1 MKPVDSRSASHGDA
15 PDLFRSESE
24 ALERARAMCEDPH
37 AEAGRYREALGELIG
52 HYERLMRETRRLI
65 GRSDR
70 AEREMQALTQQLQYR
85 ATHDALT
92 GVLNR
97 SAVIERTVK
106 ALRVNRAVMI
116 LLDIDDFKKVNDDF
130 GHPAGDTVILGIVNC
145 LRQILGS
152 TGFIGRVG
160 GEEFT
165 VVMPGADIADA
176 LLLAEDMRAA
186 IASHVF
192 RAPVSRSIT
201 ASFGVSDNPAGTDFD
216 TAYGIA
222 DAALYAA
229 KRGGR
234 NRIEF
239 DAQQQVSAS
248 KPVPRQD

>member
-1 MKPVDSRSASHGDA
+1 MESTSSRDASNGDV
-15 PDLFRSESE
+15 PDLFRNESE
-24 ALERARAMCEDPH
+24 ALESARAILADPNAH
-37 AEAGRYREALGELIG
+37 GENYRQALAELIR

-92 GVLNR
+92 SVLNR

-130 GHPAGDTVILGIVNC
+130 GHPAGDAVILGIVNC
-145 LRQILGS
+145 LRRILGDK
-152 TGFIGRVG
+152 GIIGRVG

-165 VVMPGADIADA
+165 VVLPGADIAGA
-176 LLLAEDMRAA
+176 LQLAESMRAE
-186 IASHVF
+186 IANQVF
-192 RAPVSRSIT
+192 PAPLSRRVT

-216 TAYGIA
+216 TAYGLA

-234 NRIEF
+234 NRVEF
-239 DAQQQVSAS
+239 AGGVDSEE
-248 KPVPRQD
+248 